1 LIAKRDLEVAQR
13 NMVSTP
19 IYKAK
24 QGSGYLGKAVAGP
37 SRKQRD

>member
-19 IYKAK
+19 IEKAK
-24 QGSGYLGKAVAGP
+24 QRPGHLGKAIAAL
-37 SRKQRD
+37 SRA